1 MYPFTVKPLP
11 YAYDAL
17 EPYISAQIM
26 HLHHD
31 RHLKTYVENLNKAL
45 EPCPQLQGLALER
58 LIVKA
63 PSLPSRL
70 RLPICRNAGGVYNH
84 QFFFDGMAPA
94 SGQHPTGLLST
105 AIDRCFGSASEFQR
119 QFTKAALD
127 VFGSGYA
134 FLVRCGDGRLKI
146 ITTANQE
153 TPLTRGLQPILNLD
167 VWEHAYYLEYYN
179 VRADY
184 VAAWWNVVNWEMAA
198 WRYENAPHSH
208 SHAEHPNPCRI
219 RG

>member
-1 MYPFTVKPLP
+1 MYPFEVKPLP

-17 EPYISAQIM
+17 EPYIAQEIM

-31 RHLKTYVENLNKAL
+31 RHLKTYVEGLNSAL
-45 EPCPQLQGLALER
+45 ETCPQLQGLSLEK

-70 RLPICRNAGGVYNH
+70 RVPISRNGGGVYNH
-84 QFFFDGMAPA
+84 EFFFDSMQPACGQQPVGMLAC
-94 SGQHPTGLLST
+94 
-105 AIDRCFGSASEFQR
+105 AIDRCFGSPEEFQR
-119 QFTKAALD
+119 QFTKAALS

-134 FLVRCGDGRLKI
+134 WLVRCGDGRLKI

-167 VWEHAYYLEYYN
+167 VWEHAYYLQYYN

-184 VAAWWNVVNWEMAA
+184 VNAWWNVVNWEIAA
-198 WRYENAPHSH
+198 WRYENAPHSLCH
-208 SHAEHPNPCRI
+208 GERSGYTF

>member
-1 MYPFTVKPLP
+1 MYPFTVQPLP

-17 EPYISAQIM
+17 EPYISREIM

-45 EPCPQLQGLALER
+45 EPHPQLQGLSLKQ
-58 LIVKA
+58 LIVRA
-63 PSLPSRL
+63 PSLPGRL
-70 RLPICRNAGGVYNH
+70 RTNICRNAGGVYNH

-94 SGQHPTGLLST
+94 CGQLPTGLLEA
-105 AIDRCFGSASEFQR
+105 AIDRCFGSFGEFQK
-119 QFTKAALD
+119 QFTEAALS

-134 FLVRCGDGRLKI
+134 FLVRCGDRHLKI

-153 TPLTRGLQPILNLD
+153 TPLTRGMHPVLNLD

-184 VAAWWNVVNWEMAA
+184 IAAWWNVVNWEMAER
-198 WRYENAPHSH
+198 RYAGDCLLN
-208 SHAEHPNPCRI
+208 
-219 RG
+219 

>member
-1 MYPFTVKPLP
+1 MYPFTVQPLP

-17 EPYISAQIM
+17 EPYISEQIM

-45 EPCPQLQGLALER
+45 EPYPQLQGLTLKQ
-58 LIVKA
+58 LIVRA
-63 PSLPSRL
+63 PSLPGRL
-70 RLPICRNAGGVYNH
+70 RTNICRNAGGVYNH

-94 SGQHPTGLLST
+94 CGMLPTGLLDT
-105 AIDRCFGSASEFQR
+105 AICRCFGSFAEFQK
-119 QFTKAALD
+119 QFTEAALS

-153 TPLTRGLQPILNLD
+153 TPLIRGMHPVLNLD

-184 VAAWWNVVNWEMAA
+184 IAAWWNVVNWEMAER
-198 WRYENAPHSH
+198 RYAGTG
-208 SHAEHPNPCRI
+208 AA
-219 RG
+219 GY